1 MPTTDSFDTLLAQ
14 LHAGDDEAAARI
26 FHRFADR
33 LIALAH
39 SQLRQGLQ
47 RKVDPEDVLQ
57 SVFRSFVRR
66 LRAGQFQL
74 DSWDSLWAVLTVM
87 TLRKCGH
94 LQEYFQA
101 ARRDVRREEQGM
113 AEAIQALGAVCARNP
128 TPEEAAVLTDLL
140 ESVLRPFDERDRR
153 IVTLHLQGYSQ
164 AEICEDVGR
173 AERTVRRTIARVRKR
188 LKHLEEDIAEPN

>member
-1 MPTTDSFDTLLAQ
+1 MPTTDFDTLLAQ

-26 FHRFADR
+26 FHRFADQ

-39 SQLRQGLQ
+39 SRLQHGLQ
-47 RKVDPEDVLQ
+47 GKLDPEDVLQ
-57 SVFRSFVRR
+57 SVFRSFFRR
-66 LRAGQFQL
+66 MRAGQFQL
-74 DSWDSLWAVLTVM
+74 DSWDSLWAILTVM

-94 LQEYFQA
+94 LREHFQA
-101 ARRDVRREEQGM
+101 ARRDVRREEASR
-113 AEAIQALGAVCARNP
+113 AEAVQALAALCARNP

-140 ESVLRPFDERDRR
+140 ESVLHHFEERDRY

-164 AEICEDVGR
+164 AEICQEVGR

-188 LKHLEEDIAEPN
+188 LKRLQEDIAESA